1 MNTGGLQFAVRDWS
15 SVRSRVGLAL
25 AVMVIAAIGACSSG
39 DEPSESLQAA
49 ADDSVLEHAEK
60 HLDPL
65 YRCPMHPQ
73 ITSDAPGKCPICGM
87 DLVRVQE
94 AAKSDR
100 PRSASRHPLF
110 YRNPMDP
117 AITSPQ
123 PRKDEMGMDYIPVY
137 AADLE
142 GTVEISPLVQQN
154 LGVRVAMVE
163 WSPLPSLVSA
173 VGYVR
178 YDERSIREVRIRAA
192 GWVERLAVRAEGD
205 PVRRGQLLFEL
216 YSPTLATAEAE
227 YVQALEFGD
236 PDLVTASKRRL
247 HALGLDASAIETLER
262 DRVSRARLA
271 FHAPAD
277 GIVRSL
283 GVREGSMVT
292 PDTLALEITA
302 LDPVWVIVEVPES
315 SAAQVRAGARASLQ
329 AVALPGHRFTGTVD
343 YVYPEL
349 DPMTRTLRVRIVLE
363 NAGTVLRPDMYL
375 SAEIRGPEADAVLH
389 VPLESVIRGGR
400 SDRVLVALGEGRFAP
415 REVRLGRESGDRV
428 AVLEGLAAGEQVV
441 TSGVFLIDSEASL
454 RSSLARFSEESG
466 AAAPQHQH

>member
-1 MNTGGLQFAVRDWS
+1 MNTGGLRLAAGA
-15 SVRSRVGLAL
+15 RSILRLCVGLAF
-25 AVMVIAAIGACSSG
+25 AVMFIAAIGACSSG
-39 DEPSESLQAA
+39 DQASESLQSA

-87 DLVRVQE
+87 ALVRVQE
-94 AAKSDR
+94 AEKSDR
-100 PRSASRHPLF
+100 PQSASGQPLF

-117 AITSPQ
+117 AITSPE
-123 PRKDEMGMDYIPVY
+123 PRKDPMGMDYIPVY

-142 GTVEISPLVQQN
+142 GAVEISPLVQQN
-154 LGVRVAMVE
+154 LGVRVATVE
-163 WSPLPSLVSA
+163 WSPLPSVLSA

-178 YDERSIREVRIRAA
+178 YDERSIREVRIRAE
-192 GWVERLAVRAEGD
+192 GWVESLAVRAVGD

-216 YSPTLATAEAE
+216 YSPTLATAQAE
-227 YVQALEFGD
+227 FLQALEFAD
-236 PDLVTASKRRL
+236 ASLVTASRRRL
-247 HALGLDASAIETLER
+247 RALGLDASAIDALER
-262 DRVSRARLA
+262 DRASRARLA

-277 GIVRSL
+277 GIIRSL
-283 GVREGSMVT
+283 GVREGSLVT

-315 SAAQVRAGARASLQ
+315 SAAQVHAGARASLQ
-329 AVALPGHRFTGTVD
+329 VVALPGRRFTGTVD

-363 NAGTVLRPDMYL
+363 NAGTLLRPDMYL
-375 SAEIRGPEADAVLH
+375 SADIQGPESDAVVH

-415 REVRLGRESGDRV
+415 REVRLGRESGDRI

-454 RSSLARFSEESG
+454 RSSLARFSEENDPP
-466 AAAPQHQH
+466 ARAHQH